1 MSFRPGNPAFPPYS
15 NAAPIRGPVW
25 VYVLARRRAV
35 PVLLSIL
42 PSLNGAVI
50 GAKSE
55 AQAEM
60 LISALFVS
68 SPPFP
73 VSDLPSVAGDGEFDC
88 RSVRSVNSGVLEAFQ
103 LGLQTPL
110 GPTHALSPSPGSSDA
125 RGPGFSSTPRSLTES
140 TSSSGKVQFRAR
152 PLPKTHVSPDIAP
165 RLTKAALLRQG
176 LTTDGSPRAEPK
188 TRMSL
193 ASTGRIPVLRK
204 NKENGA
210 AEKERE
216 KERARKTFAGVPG
229 HKRAETITV
238 ASTAPPAI
246 APRLT
251 KAAALRLGL
260 EQPATPPGKKR
271 MSLSGPLSKSI
282 GPGVTVNGGT
292 RSGGSATPKK
302 GSETSANEADGEETE
317 TEIKKKNTFEGVPGH
332 KRRES
337 FSVASTKEPTIAPR
351 LNRSAVLRKEG
362 GAPPSS
368 FMCK

>member
-1 MSFRPGNPAFPPYS
+1 M
-15 NAAPIRGPVW
+15 W
-25 VYVLARRRAV
+25 VYVLERRRAV
-35 PVLLSIL
+35 PVLLSLL

-50 GAKSE
+50 GTKSE

-73 VSDLPSVAGDGEFDC
+73 VSDLPHVAGDSEFDRGSI
-88 RSVRSVNSGVLEAFQ
+88 RSVDTAVLEALQ
-103 LGLQTPL
+103 LGLETPVR
-110 GPTHALSPSPGSSDA
+110 PVHVLSPSPGSSDA
-125 RGPGFSSTPRSLTES
+125 RGPGYSSTPRSLTES
-140 TSSSGKVQFRAR
+140 NSSSGKGQFRAR
-152 PLPKTHVSPDIAP
+152 PLPKTHLSPDIAP

-176 LTTDGSPRAEPK
+176 LSADGTLRAEVK

-193 ASTGRIPVLRK
+193 ASTGRIPLPRK
-204 NKENGA
+204 AKANEA

-216 KERARKTFAGVPG
+216 KERAKKVFAGVPG
-229 HKRAETITV
+229 HKRAESISV

-271 MSLSGPLSKSI
+271 TSISGRLVK
-282 GPGVTVNGGT
+282 GVGQ
-292 RSGGSATPKK
+292 GGSTNYDVKPASPATPQK
-302 GSETSANEADGEETE
+302 GSATSANEADGEETE
-317 TEIKKKNTFEGVPGH
+317 TEATKKKNIFEGVPGH

-337 FSVASTKEPTIAPR
+337 ISVASTKSPTIAPR
-351 LNRSAVLRKEG
+351 LNKSAALRKEG
-362 GAPPSS
+362 GPPPSS
-368 FMCK
+368 FMCR